1 MMRGQAWRVL
11 LAALVGAFILA
22 GCTEATPDQLPTS
35 SSPTTQPSASSATP
49 TVSTTPSEAAAALAA
64 YEAYWAAQVAS
75 QADPTRRQ
83 DPNLARYATGDAL
96 AGAQS
101 TLLLFRQ
108 NGVAM
113 QGEPVL
119 SPSLTGASIGSTEV
133 EIVDCVD
140 STKWKPIYV
149 ATGKSALAPGQQ
161 LRVQVVSR
169 VELADG
175 GWVVTSSVTQRDRSC

>member
-1 MMRGQAWRVL
+1 MVSGHASRAL
-11 LAALVGAFILA
+11 LAALLGVFLLA
-22 GCTEATPDQLPTS
+22 GCTQSPQDQPPTAS
-35 SSPTTQPSASSATP
+35 STTRPSATSAAP
-49 TVSTTPSEAAAALAA
+49 TASTTPSEAAAALAA

-83 DPNLARYATGDAL
+83 DAGLARYATGEAL

-113 QGEPVL
+113 RGEPVL
-119 SPSLTGASIGSTEV
+119 NPTVTEASPGSTDV

-140 STKWKPIYV
+140 STNWKPVYV
-149 ATGKSALAPGQQ
+149 ATGKSALAPGQA

-169 VELADG
+169 VELANG
-175 GWVVTSSVTQRDRSC
+175 RWVVTSSVTQRDRTC

>member
-22 GCTEATPDQLPTS
+22 GCTEAKPDPEPTS
-35 SSPTTQPSASSATP
+35 SSPSAPSSAFSATP
-49 TVSTTPSEAAAALAA
+49 SVSTTPSEAAAALDA
-64 YEAYWAAQVAS
+64 YERYWAAQVAS
-75 QADPTRRQ
+75 QADPTGRQ
-83 DPNLARYATGDAL
+83 DPSLARYAAGEAL

-119 SPSLTGASIGSTEV
+119 SPNLTGASMGSTEV
-133 EIVDCVD
+133 EILDCVD
-140 STKWKPIYV
+140 STNWKPIYV

-169 VELADG
+169 VELSDG
-175 GWVVTSSVTQRDRSC
+175 RWVVTSSVTQRDRSC